1 MRISV
6 LMANYRGA
14 ATLPEAMASVLR
26 QSHADLEL
34 IVVDDASGDDSAAIV
49 RQAMAADPR
58 VRLIEQPTNAG
69 PSAARN
75 RAVEA
80 ATGDWLA
87 IMDSDDILHP
97 ARLERMLAAA
107 EALKADAVADDMLFF
122 GETVD
127 ASGRTLLG
135 PLALTA
141 PMPVDAAL
149 FVEANSGRA
158 DLPPLGYLKPLVR
171 RSAWG
176 ALRYDPAVRIGEDY
190 DVYLR
195 LLLQGA
201 RLFLL
206 PEALYLYRRHSGS
219 ISHRLSV
226 AALEPL
232 IAAHDRSA
240 AGLADPALVAAMARR
255 RAGLEKLLAF
265 ERLVAAMKARQ
276 AGASLGALAARP
288 GLALELARSVRER
301 LQRRAAVSVER
312 TPKTL
317 VLGEGGMDVP
327 PVLPP
332 EQPVTAPPALLL
344 AQLSDLAA
352 RHDLAIKAQGEA
364 ALHLLWMVP
373 RFASARVTGAEGPLP
388 PGATRD

>member
-14 ATLPEAMASVLR
+14 AYLPEAMASVLR

-34 IVVDDASGDDSAAIV
+34 IVVDDASGDGSAALV
-49 RQAMAADPR
+49 RQAMAQDPR
-58 VRLIEQPTNAG
+58 VRLIEQPVNAG

-80 ATGDWLA
+80 ATGEWLA
-87 IMDSDDILHP
+87 IMDSDDLMHP
-97 ARLERMLAAA
+97 ARLERLLAAA
-107 EALKADAVADDMLFF
+107 TALGADAVADDMLFF

-135 PLALTA
+135 SLALTA
-141 PMPVDAAL
+141 PKPVDARL

-176 ALRYDPAVRIGEDY
+176 DLRYDEAVRIGEDY

-195 LLLQGA
+195 LILRGA
-201 RLFLL
+201 RVFLL
-206 PEALYLYRRHSGS
+206 PEALYLYRRHSAS

-240 AGLADPALVAAMARR
+240 RGLSDPALVAAMALR
-255 RAGLEKLLAF
+255 RAGLDRMLAF
-265 ERLVAAMKARQ
+265 ERLVAAMKGRQ

-288 GLALELARSVRER
+288 GLALELARSVKER
-301 LQRRAAVSVER
+301 MQRKAAVSVAR
-312 TPKTL
+312 TPLDL
-317 VLGEGGMDVP
+317 VLGEGGETVP
-327 PVLPP
+327 PLLPP
-332 EQPVTAPPALLL
+332 ETPVEVPLAPLLSR
-344 AQLSDLAA
+344 LSDLAA
-352 RHDLAIKAQGEA
+352 RHDLRLEVRGAD

-373 RFASARVTGAEGPLP
+373 RFASARVTGAEGALP
-388 PGATRD
+388 PGATRG